1 MQSLKGSIR
10 MILLIAAWFF
20 TGTGVPGVSSVPAST
35 PAPGPS
41 EGPVSP
47 DSLPGQEAPEILILG
62 TPHLSQAERSF
73 PPAATDSVVE
83 ALERYRP
90 DMVAVEYLPASW
102 PEGKGR
108 DYRPGFDL
116 TEYARRWDAP
126 DAGSATLSDSAR
138 AADSRCRGARFYF
151 LQRDLVNAAYRW
163 TAADCSA
170 ERDSAIGAFLSD
182 IGEHEMVR
190 IAFPVA
196 RSAGVERV
204 VSFDYQGE
212 DARWFISPGYLKSLA
227 GEGGPGVEAQV
238 DSLTAE
244 MEAFRAR
251 EAEFEENHGLTEI
264 LRRRNSGFWLDEQER
279 VYEEVLPRLSHRD
292 AGRRQTEN
300 YWLRNREMFANIRA
314 AADQRGDVERIL
326 VVVGAGHKYFLDEL
340 AREAGWEWID
350 PLGYLPPASS
360 GS

>member
-1 MQSLKGSIR
+1 MPPRTGSIR
-10 MILLIAAWFF
+10 TILLLAVWSLV
-20 TGTGVPGVSSVPAST
+20 GTGAPGVPAST

-41 EGPVSP
+41 AGAASA
-47 DSLPGQEAPEILILG
+47 DTLPGREAPEILILG
-62 TPHLSQAERSF
+62 TPHLSQGGRDY

-90 DMVAVEYLPASW
+90 DMVVVEYLPPEW
-102 PEGKGR
+102 PEGEGR
-108 DYRPGFDL
+108 DYRPDFDL

-126 DAGSATLSDSAR
+126 DASPAALADSAR
-138 AADSRCRGARFYF
+138 AADSPCRGARLFF

-163 TAADCSA
+163 TAADCAA
-170 ERDSAIGAFLSD
+170 ERDSAVEAFVSD
-182 IGEHEMVR
+182 IGQHEMAR

-196 RSAGVERV
+196 RSAGAERV

-212 DARWFISPGYLKSLA
+212 DARWFVSPGYLQTLA
-227 GEGGPGVEAQV
+227 KEGGPEVEAQV
-238 DSLTAE
+238 DSLTAA

-251 EAEFEENHGLTEI
+251 EAEFEESHGLTEI

-279 VYEEVLPRLSHRD
+279 LYEEVLPRLSHED

-314 AADQRGDVERIL
+314 AADRRGDVERIL

-350 PLGYLPPASS
+350 PLDYLPRASS